1 MEEEEEV
8 EPWAQE
14 EMEEEEEVEPWTDE
28 KMEEVFT
35 AGNEAFESENYG
47 EAIKNLEELA
57 KRSIEDEERQKEILQ
72 KLIDSYWK

>member
-1 MEEEEEV
+1 
-8 EPWAQE
+8 
-14 EMEEEEEVEPWTDE
+14 
-28 KMEEVFT
+28 MEEVFR
-35 AGNEAFESENYG
+35 AGQEAFDSENYG